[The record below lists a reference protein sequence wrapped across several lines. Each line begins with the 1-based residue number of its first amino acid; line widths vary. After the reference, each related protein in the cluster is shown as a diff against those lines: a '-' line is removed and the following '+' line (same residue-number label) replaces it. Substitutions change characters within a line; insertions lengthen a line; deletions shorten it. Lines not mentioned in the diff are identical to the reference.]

1 MNILYED
8 LPTAVSVRGETYE
21 VLTDFRDWI
30 RFSDLVSDSRI
41 DDSEK
46 IGIMSEW
53 YVCGCPC
60 TVKDMIDGLIK
71 FFSSGGE
78 DSDQEDTEAE
88 ETDSPADEP
97 KNMRQLYSYSEDA
110 AYIIGGFL
118 ECYGIDLLEIP
129 YMHWWKFKSLLNA
142 MSEETEFK
150 KRIQYR
156 SIDAS
161 KIKDSSERRRIQRI
175 QANIALKKGVVS
187 DCDIAS
193 ALDVLM

>member
-8 LPTAVSVRGETYE
+8 LPTAVSVHGETYE

-30 RFSDLVSDSRI
+30 RFSDLVSDSQI

-53 YVCGCPC
+53 YVCGCPGAA
-60 TVKDMIDGLIK
+60 KDMIDGLIK
-71 FFSSGGE
+71 FFSSDGE
-78 DSDQEDTEAE
+78 DSDQEDTEAG
-88 ETDSPADEP
+88 ETDSPAEEA
-97 KNMRQLYSYSEDA
+97 KSMRQLYSYSEDA
-110 AYIIGGFL
+110 AYIICGFL

-129 YMHWWKFKSLLNA
+129 YMHWWKFKALLNA

-175 QANIALKKGVVS
+175 QAHIALKKGVVS

-193 ALDVLM
+193 ALDALM

>member
-8 LPTAVSVRGETYE
+8 LPTTISVHGETYE

-53 YVCGCPC
+53 YVCGCPGA
-60 TVKDMIDGLIK
+60 VKDMLDGLIK
-71 FFSSGGE
+71 FFSSDGE

-88 ETDSPADEP
+88 ETDNPADDPE
-97 KNMRQLYSYSEDA
+97 NMRQLYSYGEDA

-118 ECYGIDLLEIP
+118 ECYGVDLLEIP
-129 YMHWWKFKSLLNA
+129 YMHWWKFKALLNA
-142 MSEETEFK
+142 LSEETEFK

-175 QANIALKKGVVS
+175 QANIALKKGFVS
-187 DCDIAS
+187 DCDIAN
-193 ALDVLM
+193 ALDALM